1 MYDES
6 IVFVAEADLDRQ
18 GCKGCETAPSL
29 VRQCRVGHPLLLVL
43 CLYALLMGQL
53 TNPMLAQSDQH
64 SSTAA
69 QSSAD
74 QSKGVDFKLREKPQ
88 KDLLLAQSSAQES
101 KPAQP
106 KTQTTKSE
114 DSKAKKDVREE
125 GAEKEKEGTGKK
137 GVSSLILTVKLA
149 LLEDP
154 LLFPYEI
161 EVEAGSDE
169 VTLTGKVSTE
179 VEKAAAAKIAS
190 TVPTVKT
197 VSNKLE
203 VVKELLELIA
213 RKQDEIITR
222 QVKERFAQS
231 ATVTAANFDVKTEQ
245 GIVSLSGTVR
255 FQVIV
260 LEAAEAARQV
270 PGVKAVKTDKVRI
283 ESEG

>member
-1 MYDES
+1 MEMNVRDVKRS
-6 IVFVAEADLDRQ
+6 QLRRSGFGQ
-18 GCKGCETAPSL
+18 GTALPA
-29 VRQCRVGHPLLLVL
+29 L
-43 CLYALLMGQL
+43 CLCALLMGQL
-53 TNPMLAQSDQH
+53 TNPMLAQSEQR
-64 SSTAA
+64 SITSA

-74 QSKGVDFKLREKPQ
+74 QSKVADSKVPAKPQ
-88 KDLLLAQSSAQES
+88 KELPPAESSAQES

-106 KTQTTKSE
+106 KTQTSKSDE
-114 DSKAKKDVREE
+114 SKAKKDSGEE
-125 GAEKEKEGTGKK
+125 GAEKGKEGTGRKA
-137 GVSSLILTVKLA
+137 VSSLILTVKLA

-154 LLFPYEI
+154 RLFPYEI

-179 VEKAAAAKIAS
+179 AEKAAAAKIAS
-190 TVPTVKT
+190 TVPTVKS

-203 VVKELLELIA
+203 VVKELLEVIA
-213 RKQDEIITR
+213 HKQDDIITR
-222 QVKERFAQS
+222 HVKERFAKS

-245 GIVSLSGTVR
+245 GVVSLSGTVR

-260 LEAAEAARQV
+260 LEAAEAAKQV